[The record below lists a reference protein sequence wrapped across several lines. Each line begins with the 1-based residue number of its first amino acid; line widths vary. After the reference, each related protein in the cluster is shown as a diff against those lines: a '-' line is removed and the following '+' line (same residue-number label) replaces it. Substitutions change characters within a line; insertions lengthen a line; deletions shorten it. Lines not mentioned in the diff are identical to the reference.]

1 VARGLLRSRGMER
14 IKRIVTTC
22 CLLAATQFG
31 LPGPV
36 AQAAPRA
43 PVFAAAVVLEG
54 TININTAS
62 AEQLAML
69 PGIGPTTAERIL
81 RYRARHPFKKAIH
94 LMRVKGIGRKKFAKV
109 KPYVRV
115 EGETTLRPATGGA
128 PEAAG
133 AGGAASF
140 VSDPRH

>member
-1 VARGLLRSRGMER
+1 MER

-22 CLLAATQFG
+22 CLVAATQLG

-36 AQAAPRA
+36 AQAAPRV
-43 PVFAAAVVLEG
+43 PILAASVVLEG
-54 TININTAS
+54 TINVNTAS

-69 PGIGPTTAERIL
+69 PGIGPTTAERIVH
-81 RYRARHPFKKAIH
+81 YRARHPFKKAIH

-115 EGETTLRPATGGA
+115 EGETTLRPATGGT
-128 PEAAG
+128 PEAGAAG
-133 AGGAASF
+133 AAAS